1 MVTNLDYIKYG
12 VQILSCTWMFTRK
25 VLKRSI
31 NSAYYFTSAK
41 LAIVGRRR
49 SAILIFCFVKVQ
61 TLLDKLL
68 CKRSCVVKFSFQVL
82 LMFYL

>member
-25 VLKRSI
+25 VLERSI

-61 TLLDKLL
+61 TLLE
-68 CKRSCVVKFSFQVL
+68 RSCVVKFSFQVL